1 MSRVVAPPV
10 AAPPAALAN
19 GPVQVSVATGAAGFL
34 TVGALWLATR
44 YGPRQGA
51 LLLVGAALGLTL
63 HHAVFGFTAAYR
75 ALVTVGDARRVR
87 TAGPC
92 LLARRAP
99 ARRRAL
105 VAPGAGDRVAAG
117 RSGAVAA
124 RRGRGPPRAPQ
135 PSHARRGGHAV
146 VHHLGLRALG
156 REGARRDGIRPL
168 GRRVLVGRVPAD
180 GARGAHP
187 RRRHVGHGPRAG
199 PGRAARRGARR
210 PLRPAASRPGAPRR
224 RGGPGRAP
232 PRVRLTDRLWLQ
244 HRRALRRD
252 RVDEPARLALGRGGA
267 RRYAARR
274 PAARSFLGRARSARR
289 RERGSVVHCHS
300 LERESPDEEV
310 PMVRITVLYPAGEGK
325 KFDHDYFVR
334 KHLALVRERLGKFG
348 LVRTEADKGVAG
360 GAPGAPAPYVAV
372 AHVYFNRV
380 ADFQKGM
387 GEHGKEIMGDIPN
400 YTNIQPQVQISEIIG

>member
-19 GPVQVSVATGAAGFL
+19 GPVQVSVATGAAGL
-34 TVGALWLATR
+34 LAVGALWLAAR
-44 YGPRQGA
+44 YGPPHGA
-51 LLLVGAALGLTL
+51 LLLLVGAALGLTL

-75 ALVTVGDARRVR
+75 ALVTVGDGRGVPAQLLMVSVAPVLFAPGSARRVR

-92 LLARRAP
+92 PLGRRAP
-99 ARRRAL
+99 WCRGAL
-105 VAPGAGDRVAAG
+105 GPPGAGDRVAAG

-135 PSHARRGGHAV
+135 PRHARRGGHAV

-199 PGRAARRGARR
+199 PGRAARRGALR
-210 PLRPAASRPGAPRR
+210 PLRPEASRPGAPRR

-232 PRVRLTDRLWLQ
+232 PWVRLTDRLWL
-244 HRRALRRD
+244 
-252 RVDEPARLALGRGGA
+252 
-267 RRYAARR
+267 
-274 PAARSFLGRARSARR
+274 
-289 RERGSVVHCHS
+289 
-300 LERESPDEEV
+300 
-310 PMVRITVLYPAGEGK
+310 
-325 KFDHDYFVR
+325 
-334 KHLALVRERLGKFG
+334 
-348 LVRTEADKGVAG
+348 
-360 GAPGAPAPYVAV
+360 
-372 AHVYFNRV
+372 
-380 ADFQKGM
+380 
-387 GEHGKEIMGDIPN
+387 
-400 YTNIQPQVQISEIIG
+400 

>member
-34 TVGALWLATR
+34 TVGALWLPAR

-51 LLLVGAALGLTL
+51 PPLLVGAALGLTL

-75 ALVTVGDARRVR
+75 ALVTVGDGRGVR
-87 TAGPC
+87 AQLLMLAVATVLFAPVLAAGEIFG
-92 LLARRAP
+92 ASVAGAVAP
-99 ARRRAL
+99 AGVSVLVGAFVFGVGMQIAGGGRAVVL
-105 VAPGAGDRVAAG
+105 CHPGAGDRVAAG

-135 PSHARRGGHAV
+135 PRHARRGGHAV

-210 PLRPAASRPGAPRR
+210 PLRPEASRPGAPRR

-232 PRVRLTDRLWLQ
+232 PRVRLTDRLWL
-244 HRRALRRD
+244 
-252 RVDEPARLALGRGGA
+252 
-267 RRYAARR
+267 
-274 PAARSFLGRARSARR
+274 
-289 RERGSVVHCHS
+289 
-300 LERESPDEEV
+300 
-310 PMVRITVLYPAGEGK
+310 
-325 KFDHDYFVR
+325 
-334 KHLALVRERLGKFG
+334 
-348 LVRTEADKGVAG
+348 
-360 GAPGAPAPYVAV
+360 
-372 AHVYFNRV
+372 
-380 ADFQKGM
+380 
-387 GEHGKEIMGDIPN
+387 
-400 YTNIQPQVQISEIIG
+400 